1 MSATVSLMDDL
12 EAAVQN
18 GTSERRVETLRRVT
32 DLFLVTPAQLSNEQI
47 GVFDAVLTRL
57 TARVETKARAE
68 LARRL
73 APLDRAPGEVVRQ
86 LAHDDEIEVAGPV
99 LSQSPAL
106 TTQDLIS
113 IARRKGQSHLLAI
126 ASRAEVETQ
135 VTDVLVDRGNRDV
148 IRRLATNEGAA
159 FSEAGYGE
167 MVKRAEDDEGL
178 IETLGRRADVPPALF
193 RELLSRATE
202 AVRSRLRDS
211 IGADRHDVLGTILSD
226 VSQGLA
232 QEESAQRDIAGA
244 QRRVQQMKAAGRL
257 NESELAQLARQDK
270 YDDAVAAL
278 AQLCGTPFD
287 LIDRL
292 LANPRNDALLI
303 PCKAA
308 GLGWIT
314 VRVLLEM
321 RGKRH
326 ALSEHDVSEIAAE
339 FKKLSPQTAGRVL
352 RFWQV
357 RQTVGAASAQGP
369 VS

>member
-1 MSATVSLMDDL
+1 MSATLSLMDDL
-12 EAAVQN
+12 EAAVQS

-32 DLFLVTPAQLSNEQI
+32 DLFLATPAQLTSEQI
-47 GVFDAVLTRL
+47 GVFDAVLMRL

-73 APLDRAPGEVVRQ
+73 APIDRSPGEVVRQ
-86 LAHDDEIEVAGPV
+86 LAHDDEIDVAGPV
-99 LSQSPAL
+99 LAQSKEL
-106 TTQDLIS
+106 TTQDLVS
-113 IARRKGQSHLLAI
+113 IAQKKGQSHLLAI
-126 ASRAEVETQ
+126 ASRPAVETQ

-148 IRRLATNEGAA
+148 ISRLATNEGAT
-159 FSEAGYGE
+159 FSETGYGE

-178 IETLGRRADVPPALF
+178 LETLGRRADMPPVLF
-193 RELLSRATE
+193 RELLGKATE
-202 AVRSRLRDS
+202 AVRSRLLAS
-211 IGADRHDVLGTILSD
+211 VGPERHDALGSILSD
-226 VSQGLA
+226 VSQGLE

-244 QRRVQQMKAAGRL
+244 QRRAQHLKQTGRL
-257 NESELAQLARQDK
+257 NESELAQLARQNK

-278 AQLCGTPFD
+278 AQLCGTPFE

-308 GLGWIT
+308 GLGWTT

-326 ALSEHDVSEIAAE
+326 AMSEHDASEVAAE
-339 FKKLSPQTAGRVL
+339 FKKLSTQTAGRVL

-357 RQTVGAASAQGP
+357 RQTVGATPAPGGA
-369 VS
+369 

>member
-1 MSATVSLMDDL
+1 MSATCSLMDDL
-12 EAAVQN
+12 EAAVQS

-32 DLFLVTPAQLSNEQI
+32 DLFLATPAQLTTEQI
-47 GVFDAVLTRL
+47 GVFDEVLTRL
-57 TARVETKARAE
+57 TERVETKARAE

-73 APLDRAPGEVVRQ
+73 APLDRSPGEVIRR
-86 LAHDDEIEVAGPV
+86 LAHDDEIDVAGPV
-99 LSQSPAL
+99 LSQSKEL
-106 TTQDLIS
+106 TTQDLVS
-113 IARRKGQSHLLAI
+113 IARLKGQSHLLAI
-126 ASRAEVETQ
+126 ANRAEVETQ

-159 FSEAGYGE
+159 FSAAGYGT

-178 IETLGRRADVPPALF
+178 SETLGRRADIPPALF

-202 AVRSRLRDS
+202 AVRARLLAA
-211 IGADRHDVLGTILSD
+211 IGPERQDALKAVLSD
-226 VSQGLA
+226 VSQDLA

-244 QRRVQQMKAAGRL
+244 QRRVEAMKEAKRL
-257 NESELAQLARQDK
+257 DENALAQFARQNK
-270 YDDAVAAL
+270 YDEAIAAL
-278 AQLCGTPFD
+278 AQLCGAPFE

-308 GLGWIT
+308 GLGWPT

-326 ALSEHDVSEIAAE
+326 ALSEHDASEVAAE
-339 FKKLSPQTAGRVL
+339 FKKLSPQTAARVL

-357 RQTVGAASAQGP
+357 RQTVS
-369 VS
+369 